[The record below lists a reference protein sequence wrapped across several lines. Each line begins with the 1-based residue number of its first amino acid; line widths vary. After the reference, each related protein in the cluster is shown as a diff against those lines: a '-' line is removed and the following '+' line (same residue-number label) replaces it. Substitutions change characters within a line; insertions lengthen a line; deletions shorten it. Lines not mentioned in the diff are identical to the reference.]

1 MTHDDN
7 SDELETKDFF
17 ERGLGLQAVRV
28 AERREKAADYLI
40 DGELPGYVVEVK
52 SRFDS
57 KDVIRA
63 WRDHGQASVV
73 QPAAFY
79 RWAVDVAHNAEKQML
94 TLDPAGGRWW
104 VLWLGVQN
112 ELAAEAVFDQIV
124 GSLYG
129 VREVVYWDQ
138 ATGGAASRSC
148 LQAYAG
154 AFERSPS
161 IDAAIISHG
170 DGIRFCVNDL
180 RADTKGFTS
189 SILYQSFSRR
199 HPPISVAELLQNY
212 GFLRFDPKAMGER
225 DEGSVKEYIERTYSL
240 QGVHVAD
247 MKIATAAI
255 RQDDGAGRS

>member
-1 MTHDDN
+1 MTRDDN
-7 SDELETKDFF
+7 SDELEARDFF

-28 AERREKAADYLI
+28 AERHEKTADYLI

-57 KDVIRA
+57 KDVTRA

-73 QPAAFY
+73 LPVAFH

-94 TLDPAGGRWW
+94 TLDPAGVRWW

-112 ELAAEAVFDQIV
+112 ELAAGAVFDQIV

-138 ATGGAASRSC
+138 ATGGAVSKSC
-148 LQAYAG
+148 LQAYSG

-161 IDAAIISHG
+161 IDAAIISHSVLDARTALDRETPNYAIKPAHLYRAG
-170 DGIRFCVNDL
+170 LL
-180 RADTKGFTS
+180 RAH
-189 SILYQSFSRR
+189 SR
-199 HPPISVAELLQNY
+199 P
-212 GFLRFDPKAMGER
+212 G
-225 DEGSVKEYIERTYSL
+225 
-240 QGVHVAD
+240 
-247 MKIATAAI
+247 
-255 RQDDGAGRS
+255 